1 MPRSANQFR
10 PTRRTVSPTGAECKP
25 EAFCQP
31 SLACQPAAFFQ
42 PAPRCQPA
50 PRPTS
55 AVCQPHC
62 RADRRL
68 FANAVLEPTRF
79 RQNSPVLPTGTVVPT
94 GDFLP
99 TTVVLPALFRRPA
112 GATTMRG
119 WLRGAFA
126 ASFAALELKLKLAV
140 SDLPGSHGA
149 PCTTPLRMGAARPS
163 LQREAQRL
171 PRRVPP
177 LGTAEDSGA
186 PTKRHLD
193 RSTLTRGRGAGWQA
207 AMDMS
212 APGRTRV

>member
-1 MPRSANQFR
+1 MQRSANQFR
-10 PTRRTVSPTGAECKP
+10 PTRRTVSPTGAECKV

-50 PRPTS
+50 PCPTS

-79 RQNSPVLPTGTVVPT
+79 RQDSPVLPTGTVVPT

-99 TTVVLPALFRRPA
+99 TTVVPPALFRRHA
-112 GATTMRG
+112 RATNMRG

-126 ASFAALELKLKLAV
+126 ASFAALELKLKLKLAV
-140 SDLPGSHGA
+140 SDLPGSYAA
-149 PCTTPLRMGAARPS
+149 PCTTPPGRVQRGQPPAPRTGPPLAACRLSGRPRILAPRPS
-163 LQREAQRL
+163 GISID
-171 PRRVPP
+171 RR
-177 LGTAEDSGA
+177 
-186 PTKRHLD
+186 
-193 RSTLTRGRGAGWQA
+193 
-207 AMDMS
+207 
-212 APGRTRV
+212 

>member
-1 MPRSANQFR
+1 MQRSANQFR
-10 PTRRTVSPTGAECKP
+10 PTRRTVSPTCAECKA

-94 GDFLP
+94 GNLLP
-99 TTVVLPALFRRPA
+99 TTVVPPALFRRHA
-112 GATTMRG
+112 RATNMRG

-126 ASFAALELKLKLAV
+126 VSFAALELKLKLAV
-140 SDLPGSHGA
+140 SDLPGSY
-149 PCTTPLRMGAARPS
+149 AAH
-163 LQREAQRL
+163 AQRAPDGCSAASPQRHAQGP
-171 PRRVPP
+171 PRRMPP
-177 LGTAEDSGA
+177 FGTAEDFGA

-212 APGRTRV
+212 APGRTRM